1 MSWLILSLCSALLLA
16 SGDAAAKALLKGY
29 AAREM
34 ALVYAVFTALCLL
47 PWLAL
52 QPWPHLSAPFIGWL
66 IVLVPLELLGMVLY
80 LAAIRDSPLALTVPY
95 LAFTPAFMVLTG
107 YLLLGETLSWQ
118 GILGIALIVVGA
130 YSLNAEHWRRDG
142 LLAPLRA
149 IARERGSR
157 LMLIAAL
164 VYSLTSVMGK
174 AAMQHVSPLFFG
186 PFYFLVLGLAA
197 PLVLCFDRPAR
208 LRALWRRPAVH
219 LLIGLLASGM
229 VLTHFLALSQVEAAY
244 MIAVKRSSL
253 LFGILYGAL
262 LFNEARLREHLLAGA
277 LMVLG
282 VVLLLTAKQSFL

>member
-1 MSWLILSLCSALLLA
+1 MTWFFLSLCSAFLLA
-16 SGDAAAKALLKGY
+16 SGDTAAKSLLKGY

-34 ALVYAVFTALCLL
+34 ALVYAVFTAACLL
-47 PWLAL
+47 PWLWL
-52 QPWPHLSAPFIGWL
+52 QPWPAMGTPFLAWL
-66 IVLVPLELLGMVLY
+66 VVLVPLELLGMVLY

-107 YLLLGETLSWQ
+107 FLVLGETLSWQ
-118 GILGIALIVVGA
+118 GVIGIALIVLGA

-157 LMLIAAL
+157 LMLLAAL
-164 VYSLTSVMGK
+164 IYSLTSVMGK
-174 AAMQHVSPLFFG
+174 AAMLHVPPLFFG

-197 PLVLCFDRPAR
+197 PLVLCVDKPAR
-208 LRALWRRPAVH
+208 LRALWRRPLAH
-219 LLIGLLASGM
+219 LLIGTLASGM
-229 VLTHFLALSQVEAAY
+229 VLSHFLALSQIEAAY

-253 LFGILYGAL
+253 LFGIVYGAL
-262 LFNEARLREHLLAGA
+262 LFKEARLREHLFAGS

-282 VVLLLTAKQSFL
+282 VAILLAAS